1 MKEVT
6 QPGFPETDD
15 ILYGNWGGGS
25 FPKGD
30 QILLGSIKGD
40 SSYSPYNGSLNVPL
54 CTPYILAGIVFEI
67 DKGTRV
73 LTHSPN
79 AIHKRRAANIVA
91 IDRYLASG
99 SRRQCDQHHI
109 CLPSSYN
116 IFAAFLCVAVQFF
129 LCSPS
134 YKILQFFCG
143 FM

>member
-15 ILYGNWGGGS
+15 ILHGNWGGGS

-79 AIHKRRAANIVA
+79 AIHKRRQYR
-91 IDRYLASG
+91 RYRPLPVCTCASG
-99 SRRQCDQHHI
+99 PPPQC
-109 CLPSSYN
+109 N
-116 IFAAFLCVAVQFF
+116 
-129 LCSPS
+129 
-134 YKILQFFCG
+134 
-143 FM
+143 

>member
-30 QILLGSIKGD
+30 PILLGSIKGD

-73 LTHSPN
+73 LTHSPS
-79 AIHKRRAANIVA
+79 AIHKRR
-91 IDRYLASG
+91 
-99 SRRQCDQHHI
+99 Q
-109 CLPSSYN
+109 
-116 IFAAFLCVAVQFF
+116 
-129 LCSPS
+129 
-134 YKILQFFCG
+134 
-143 FM
+143 